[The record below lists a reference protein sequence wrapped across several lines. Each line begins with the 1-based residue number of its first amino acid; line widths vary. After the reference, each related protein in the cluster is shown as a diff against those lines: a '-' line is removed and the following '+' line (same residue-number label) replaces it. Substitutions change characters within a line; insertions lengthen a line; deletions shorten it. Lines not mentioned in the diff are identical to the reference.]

1 MDEAQSNLLLRRSV
15 LLKVV
20 VTPRWK
26 EEVERQL
33 KDQMSQHDGQLQQL
47 EMQGQRAISELQ
59 KQQSPQATQ
68 QVESINSQVNQKRTE
83 LQERKNQ
90 FLQQLEQVQQLSMEQ
105 EVAQGQIDSFFRVG
119 VGDNLV
125 KKMNVE
131 ILVRDGVVEEIRGE
145 L

>member
-33 KDQMSQHDGQLQQL
+33 KTQMSQHDSQLQQV

-68 QVESINSQVNQKRTE
+68 QIESINSQVNQKRTE

-105 EVAQGQIDSFFRVG
+105 EVAQGQIDSFFHVS

-131 ILVRDGVVEEIRGE
+131 ILVRDGVVQEIRGE

>member
-33 KDQMSQHDGQLQQL
+33 KTQMSQHDSQLQQV

-68 QVESINSQVNQKRTE
+68 QIESINSQVNQKRTE

-105 EVAQGQIDSFFRVG
+105 EVAQGQIDSFFHVS

>member
-1 MDEAQSNLLLRRSV
+1 MDEVQSNLLLRRSV

-33 KDQMSQHDGQLQQL
+33 KTQMSQHDSQLQQI
-47 EMQGQRAISELQ
+47 EMQGQRAIAELQ

-68 QVESINSQVNQKRTE
+68 QIDSINSQVNQKRTE

-105 EVAQGQIDSFFRVG
+105 EVAQGQIDSFFRVS

>member
-1 MDEAQSNLLLRRSV
+1 MDEAKSQLLLRRSV

-33 KDQMSQHDGQLQQL
+33 KTQMSQLDSQLQQL
-47 EMQGQRAISELQ
+47 DMQGQRAIAEIQ
-59 KQQSPQATQ
+59 KQQTPQATQ
-68 QVESINSQVNQKRTE
+68 QIEGISSQVNQKQAE

-105 EVAQGQIDSFFRVG
+105 EVPQGQIDSFSALKWG
-119 VGDNLV
+119 IIWS
-125 KKMNVE
+125 KK
-131 ILVRDGVVEEIRGE
+131 
-145 L
+145 

>member
-33 KDQMSQHDGQLQQL
+33 KTQMSQHDSQLQQI
-47 EMQGQRAISELQ
+47 EMQGQRAIAELQ
-59 KQQSPQATQ
+59 KQQSPQASQ

-105 EVAQGQIDSFFRVG
+105 EVAQGQIDSFFRVS